1 MAGGPCDLLAA
12 MPGTRFL
19 QIEPTTRCNFTCGFC
34 AGRAMPQ
41 TDITWQTFANTL
53 AAFPALEHIE
63 LQGEGES
70 LMHPAFFEMVGEAR
84 SRGVRVSFIT
94 NGSYLTQANVDKL
107 LDVGIERISVSIE
120 SADEGMFRKIRGG
133 KLDKVVRGIETLL
146 GTRQRRGLDR
156 PSVGF
161 SITVLQRTR
170 GELPA
175 IIALYEKL
183 GLDGGVTIQP
193 LERKADYA
201 RGYDEDMKQQTL
213 SDDEVGD
220 VWVEFLG
227 DRTIRAL
234 QKRKSKVP
242 GFYDELMATWRPG
255 QRRCPWLDEGAFV
268 GNDGRVTP
276 CCMIK
281 DPAFAL
287 GRIGVDP
294 PEKILAGRD
303 ALRDELAAGVIPR
316 PCHGCELAKFSVIGK
331 RELLYWG
338 VRGLWQ
344 RWFGRLGARPED
356 RL

>member
-1 MAGGPCDLLAA
+1 MPA
-12 MPGTRFL
+12 MRFL

-41 TDITWQTFANTL
+41 TDIGASTFDAAL
-53 AAFPALEHIE
+53 ATFPDLQHVE

-70 LMHPAFFEMVGEAR
+70 LMHPRFFDMVQVAR
-84 SRGVRVSFIT
+84 DRGVRISFIT
-94 NGSYLTQANVDKL
+94 NGSYLSQQNVDRL
-107 LDVGIERISVSIE
+107 LAAGIERVSVSIE

-146 GTRQRRGLDR
+146 GSRHRLGLDR

-201 RGYDEDMKQQTL
+201 KGYDAEMQRETL

-234 QKRKSKVP
+234 QKRKSSVP
-242 GFYDELMATWRPG
+242 GFYDELMASWRPG
-255 QRRCPWLDEGAFV
+255 QKRCPWLDSGAFV

-276 CCMIK
+276 CCMVK
-281 DPAFAL
+281 DPRHAL
-287 GRIGVDP
+287 GTIGVDSASA
-294 PEKILAGRD
+294 ILAR
-303 ALRDELAAGVIPR
+303 RDELRGQLAAGQIPA
-316 PCHGCELAKFSVIGK
+316 PCQGCELAKFSIIGK
-331 RELLYWG
+331 TELMYWG

-344 RWFGRLGARPED
+344 RWFGRLGARPQD

>member
-1 MAGGPCDLLAA
+1 MEPL
-12 MPGTRFL
+12 RFL

-41 TDITWQTFANTL
+41 TDLGAATYAATL
-53 AAFPALEHIE
+53 AAFPALSHIE

-70 LMHPAFFEMVGEAR
+70 LMHPRFFEMVADAR
-84 SRGVRVSFIT
+84 ARGVRISLIS
-94 NGSYLTQANVDKL
+94 NGSYLSQPNVDKIL
-107 LDVGIERISVSIE
+107 ELGIERISISIE
-120 SADEGMFRKIRGG
+120 SADEGLFRKIRGG
-133 KLDKVVRGIETLL
+133 RLDKVKRGIETLIQ
-146 GTRQRRGLDR
+146 TRTARGLDR

-175 IIALYEKL
+175 IIALYEQL

-201 RGYDEDMKQQTL
+201 KGYDEEMRKETL

-242 GFYDELMATWRPG
+242 GFYDELMAGWSPG
-255 QRRCPWLDEGAFV
+255 KRRCPWLDSGAFV
-268 GNDGRVTP
+268 ANDGRVTP
-276 CCMIK
+276 CCMVK
-281 DPAFAL
+281 DPKHAL
-287 GRIGVDP
+287 GRIGVDA
-294 PEKILAGRD
+294 PELFLSRRR
-303 ALRDELAAGVIPR
+303 ALKDELGRGQIPV
-316 PCHGCELAKFSVIGK
+316 PCQGCELAKFSVIGK
-331 RELLYWG
+331 GALMYWG

-344 RWFGRLGARPED
+344 RWFGKLGQRPYF
-356 RL
+356 

>member
-1 MAGGPCDLLAA
+1 MAA
-12 MPGTRFL
+12 TRFL

-41 TDITWQTFANTL
+41 TDISAATYAHTL
-53 AAFPALEHIE
+53 VAFPALEHLE

-70 LMHPAFFEMVGEAR
+70 LMHPAFFDMVTAAR
-84 SRGVRVSFIT
+84 ARGVRVSFIT

-107 LDVGIERISVSIE
+107 LTVGIERISVSIE

-146 GTRQRRGLDR
+146 ATRERLQLDR

-161 SITVLQRTR
+161 AITVLQKTR

-175 IIALYEKL
+175 IIALYERL

-201 RGYDEDMKQQTL
+201 RGYDEDMQKQTL
-213 SDDEVGD
+213 TDEEVGD
-220 VWVEFLG
+220 VWTEFLG
-227 DRTIRAL
+227 DSTIRAL

-255 QRRCPWLDEGAFV
+255 KRRCPWLDEGAFV

-276 CCMIK
+276 CCMVK
-281 DPAFAL
+281 DPKHAL
-287 GRIGVDP
+287 GQIGVDA
-294 PEKILAGRD
+294 PEVITARRD
-303 ALRDELAAGVIPR
+303 ALRDQLADGKIPA
-316 PCHGCELAKFSVIGK
+316 PCQGCELAKFSIIGK
-331 RELLYWG
+331 RELMYWG

-344 RWFGRLGARPED
+344 RWFGKLGSRPED